1 MMPLDLDL
9 AKAAGG
15 NGIPLEV
22 TVALVAGAFSVII
35 LALNSF
41 VTGYR
46 EGCNRRRDLFSKAF
60 AAVASYREFPY
71 VVRRRRSGSSD
82 TETDE
87 RVRISEDLRRVQQE
101 LSYYSAWMATESQ
114 GMAVAYGRLVEETR
128 RVAGRQI
135 HEAWLQP
142 PATDDQS
149 MNMPDLGLAA
159 QGPAEQNYLAAAA
172 RHLSIWPWRR

>member
-114 GMAVAYGRLVEETR
+114 GM
-128 RVAGRQI
+128 
-135 HEAWLQP
+135 
-142 PATDDQS
+142 
-149 MNMPDLGLAA
+149 
-159 QGPAEQNYLAAAA
+159 
-172 RHLSIWPWRR
+172 